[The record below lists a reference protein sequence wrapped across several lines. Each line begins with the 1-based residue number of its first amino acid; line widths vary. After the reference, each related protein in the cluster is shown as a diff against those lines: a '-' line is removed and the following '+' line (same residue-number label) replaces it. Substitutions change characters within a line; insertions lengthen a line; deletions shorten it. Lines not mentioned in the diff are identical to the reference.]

1 MLGKPPGRACFSG
14 TCIWSPCERKEQ
26 KQGWA
31 VHAKGHEGVSRGKR
45 EKEAESGSI
54 RPGSGRQLLEQ
65 SLGHGFGEAEWEV
78 GLPEGPEQRPR
89 ASVTHRAC
97 GHKQGGCCHVAHQ
110 ALKFSCLLPDGPFQA
125 PMTGPPHG
133 APSQKAHEQ
142 TQRVTADSGTSQ
154 EKGELV
160 LASRSHDDN
169 GANPLSLRS
178 APHHSGPF
186 PASPTIAPDTPATHF
201 PLSPVHKALSC
212 L

>member
-1 MLGKPPGRACFSG
+1 MP
-14 TCIWSPCERKEQ
+14 
-26 KQGWA
+26 WA
-31 VHAKGHEGVSRGKR
+31 WVWGSR
-45 EKEAESGSI
+45 
-54 RPGSGRQLLEQ
+54 
-65 SLGHGFGEAEWEV
+65 V
-78 GLPEGPEQRPR
+78 GGGAAEGPEQRPR

-110 ALKFSCLLPDGPFQA
+110 ALKFSCLLPGGPFQA
-125 PMTGPPHG
+125 PMTGPPQG
-133 APSQKAHEQ
+133 APSQQAHEQ
-142 TQRVTADSGTSQ
+142 AQRVTADPGTSQ

-201 PLSPVHKALSC
+201 HCPPCTRPFPASEPLHRLIPLLGESKKASWRRGC
-212 L
+212 LCWTLKE